1 MIRDRGVALNNQSE
15 IYKQQILN
23 GLPRILSELDR
34 DTMSYSFGS
43 FDREYWSWATKDF
56 SNIDLQRAIYPLT
69 LIYLNDFEGN
79 RYHGRQK
86 LLKWILGAVNFWIQQ
101 QKSDGSF
108 DHHYPNEYSFV
119 GVAFTLYEIAE
130 AFRAFMEAGTEFPKE
145 FHETWLNAM
154 KHAASFI
161 MKHDESHAFISNH
174 RAGAAC
180 ALYCMF
186 LITDENQYQTR
197 AFELMKRIRDNQ
209 SSEGWYL
216 EYSGADPGYQTL
228 DTYYQANFY
237 RLTGDSETLERLRS
251 SLKFLIYF
259 FHPDGSVGGE
269 YGSRNCPLY
278 YPSGFELVADEIP
291 EAAAIAF
298 IGAEGIQSDA
308 NPTLTGMDIR
318 NFVPMLSSYVQAFFS
333 ARENGNREG
342 GVMDLPFQREFEIYW
357 PKAQLYVRSTGGYY
371 TIVGL
376 SKGGVIKVFDIHNKK
391 LIASVSGYYGRAN
404 GTYFSN
410 QMLDFINRDETAF
423 ASCNGKES
431 TPREDLTIDC
441 TSRFFQVS
449 HKRIM
454 TPFRFLL
461 FRIFNFTIGQI
472 RFLNQFIR
480 KHIIV
485 GLFIY
490 RRKLFPLELQRIIAI
505 HSNGIEVKDR
515 IASKGSFPD
524 VKELFLVDIFTT
536 VYMGSAKYFRYQEL
550 IPEKCEQDNLMAKKN
565 GQSVEVNFK
574 IDGNGMHLC

>member
-1 MIRDRGVALNNQSE
+1 MESNLKAETYRE
-15 IYKQQILN
+15 QILR
-23 GLPRILSELDR
+23 GIPRILAALDR
-34 DTMSYSFGS
+34 DAMSYTFGS

-79 RYHGRQK
+79 QYHGRQK
-86 LLKWILGAVNFWIQQ
+86 LLKWILGAVKFWIQQ
-101 QKSDGSF
+101 QKTDGSF
-108 DHHYPNEYSFV
+108 DHHYPNEYSYV
-119 GVAFTLYEIAE
+119 GVAFTLYEISE
-130 AFRAFMEAGTEFPKE
+130 AYRAFMEVGTELPGTL
-145 FHETWLNAM
+145 HEAWLNAM

-161 MKHDESHAFISNH
+161 MRHDESHAFISNH

-186 LITDENQYQTR
+186 LITGENQFQTR
-197 AFELMKRIRDNQ
+197 AFELMKMIWDNQ

-278 YPSGFELVADEIP
+278 YPSGFELVMDEIP
-291 EAAAIAF
+291 EASAIAF

-333 ARENGNREG
+333 ARGNGNREG

-357 PKAQLYVRSTGGYY
+357 PKAQLYVRSKSGFY

-376 SKGGVIKVFDIHNKK
+376 SKGGVIKVFDIPNKK
-391 LIASVSGYYGRAN
+391 LIASVSGYFGRAN
-404 GTYFSN
+404 GSYFSN
-410 QMLDFINRDETAF
+410 QMLDFMNRDEAAF
-423 ASCNGKES
+423 ASCNGNES
-431 TPREDLTIDC
+431 APREVLTIDC
-441 TSRFFQVS
+441 SSMFYEVS

-472 RFLNQFIR
+472 RFLNHFIR

-485 GLFIY
+485 GFFIY
-490 RRKLFPLELQRIIAI
+490 RRKRFPLELKRHIAV
-505 HSNGIEVKDR
+505 HSDGMAVKDR
-515 IASKGSFPD
+515 ISSKGTFPN
-524 VKELFLVDIFTT
+524 VNELFLVDIFTT
-536 VYMGSAKYFRYQEL
+536 VYMGSSKYFRYQEL
-550 IPEKCEQDNLMAKKN
+550 IPEKIGEDNLMAKKS
-565 GQSVEVNFK
+565 GQTVEVDFK
-574 IDGNGMHLC
+574 IDGSGVHLG